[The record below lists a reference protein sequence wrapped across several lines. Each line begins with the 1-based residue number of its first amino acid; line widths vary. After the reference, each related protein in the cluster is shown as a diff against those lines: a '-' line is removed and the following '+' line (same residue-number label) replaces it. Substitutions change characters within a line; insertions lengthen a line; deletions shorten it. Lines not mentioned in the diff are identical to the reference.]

1 MSGEIVLDFVK
12 CINEHD
18 VNRLS
23 EFLSDDHT
31 FTDAHNN
38 NISGRENLL
47 QGWRSYYNMFPD
59 YNIEVDEFY
68 EAGCTFVMMGFAS
81 GTYKG
86 LNPKRNHW
94 KLPAAWKAV
103 VENGKIKHWQVYCDT
118 RVPLEIIQK
127 NI

>member
-1 MSGEIVLDFVK
+1 MSGELVLDFVK

-23 EFLSDDHT
+23 EFLADDHT

-38 NISGRENLL
+38 IISGKENML
-47 QGWRSYYNMFPD
+47 QGWRGYYSMFPD
-59 YNIEVDEFY
+59 YKIEVDEFY
-68 EAGCTFVMMGFAS
+68 EAGSTFVMMGFAS

-86 LNPKRNHW
+86 LNPERNHW
-94 KLPAAWKAV
+94 KLPSAWKAV

-118 RVPLEIIQK
+118 KIPMEIIEK
-127 NI
+127 NL

>member
-1 MSGEIVLDFVK
+1 MSSEIVLDFVK

-18 VNRLS
+18 VKKIS
-23 EFLSDDHT
+23 ELMTDDHT

-38 NISGRENLL
+38 SITGRDDMAL
-47 QGWRSYYNMFPD
+47 GWKGYYSMFPD
-59 YNIEVDEFY
+59 YKIEVDEFY
-68 EAGCTFVMMGFAS
+68 EVGSTFVMIGYAS

-86 LNPKRNHW
+86 LNPERNHW

-118 RVPLEIIQK
+118 KVPYEIIEK
-127 NI
+127 NA